1 MRTFDFVDF
10 VVDQRNQMFIEVQ
23 FCINRVICHEFMY
36 SWKYEFHLIYE
47 KWYPWILMT
56 RQYTKSRIYAVVYY
70 ISPIPFQQDV
80 CNWFIL
86 SRESNE
92 IEEIK
97 LFTSD
102 IFHIHPFTIMKQNLM
117 KQVTSTEIMAKLIYC
132 LFKVF

>member
-1 MRTFDFVDF
+1 MIPLNINDTTVHEKQESTQSFTIFHQFLFSR
-10 VVDQRNQMFIEVQ
+10 MFA
-23 FCINRVICHEFMY
+23 
-36 SWKYEFHLIYE
+36 
-47 KWYPWILMT
+47 T
-56 RQYTKSRIYAVVYY
+56 
-70 ISPIPFQQDV
+70 
-80 CNWFIL
+80 FIL

-117 KQVTSTEIMAKLIYC
+117 KQVTSTEIMAKLMYC